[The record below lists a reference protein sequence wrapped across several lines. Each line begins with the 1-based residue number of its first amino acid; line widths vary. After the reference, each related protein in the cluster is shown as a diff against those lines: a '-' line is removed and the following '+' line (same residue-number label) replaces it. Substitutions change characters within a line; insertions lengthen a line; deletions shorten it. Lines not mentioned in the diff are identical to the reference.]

1 MHITIC
7 KDDVIEYDE
16 CGTVESILRFVLLLS
31 LLLSLVYGVKQTGV
45 TYHQHTAVVTAAP
58 GPPGHQQSPVYWTPG
73 SHNSGLETKVNN
85 FIAES
90 SVSQW
95 AVTRGPESPVISG
108 SLALRAESVMICYC
122 HDQSVPSRTMTMTAF
137 SPAQH

>member
-1 MHITIC
+1 MVNIVSKSKHYVLNPFSSPKSFQRKVLILESNYCIY
-7 KDDVIEYDE
+7 KDDLPEYDE
-16 CGTVESILRFVLLLS
+16 CGTVESIIRFVLLLS

-85 FIAES
+85 FIAVA
-90 SVSQW
+90 SVQ
-95 AVTRGPESPVISG
+95 
-108 SLALRAESVMICYC
+108 
-122 HDQSVPSRTMTMTAF
+122 
-137 SPAQH
+137 

>member
-1 MHITIC
+1 MLNLVVYMHLANPSLKPYVSYPFNPKSFQRKVFILESNDCIY
-7 KDDVIEYDE
+7 KDDFTEYDE

-58 GPPGHQQSPVYWTPG
+58 GPPGHQQSPVYWTPAPG

-90 SVSQW
+90 SVSQ
-95 AVTRGPESPVISG
+95 
-108 SLALRAESVMICYC
+108 
-122 HDQSVPSRTMTMTAF
+122 
-137 SPAQH
+137 